1 MKNLS
6 VLTALLLATV
16 SANADVK
23 LNPIFD
29 DHAVLQRDIPVSVY
43 GTAEPGEKVTVA
55 FAGQTQSASAD
66 KEGAWCVKLAAM
78 KASTTPAVMMVSGK
92 NKLTLNDVVVGDVWI
107 CSGQSNMDFTPG
119 AYHTALDPQPYD
131 EKDFDVP
138 LLRQFHLI
146 NEPSMRPET
155 DVKVNRGN
163 GTSEESATWL
173 PCKLTTGN
181 RFTAV
186 GLYFGRKLQLETGV
200 PIGLIKT
207 AWNGTSIEP
216 WISPAGLASVK
227 ELPPVTGLPAEYKSD
242 GGYPSTWH
250 CLYNGKIHPL
260 IRYGIKGAIWY
271 QGESNGDEGESYY
284 QKLRA
289 LIGGWRMAWGEGDPS
304 TGSGREFPF
313 YLVQLAGRFSS
324 DYTPAG
330 KDPAGGDGWAKIR
343 MAQFK
348 ALTIPHTGMAVAMD
362 LADVRE
368 PGDIHPKNKRDVGE
382 RLALWALAKDY
393 GKKDLVYSG
402 PLYKQMKIEANKIR
416 IGFDS
421 VGSGL
426 TVATKKGFDPVV
438 KEPKGKLKH
447 FAIAGEDKKWAWADA
462 VIDGKTVIV
471 SSPEVPKP
479 VAVRY
484 AYTMSGDDCNLYNNE
499 GLPASPFRTDDW

>member
-1 MKNLS
+1 MKKIT
-6 VLTALLLATV
+6 VTAALLFAAV
-16 SANADVK
+16 SARADVA
-23 LNPIFD
+23 LNAIFD
-29 DHAVLQRDIPVSVY
+29 EHMVLQRDIPLSVY
-43 GTAEPGEKVTVA
+43 GKAEPGEKVTVA
-55 FAGQTQSASAD
+55 FAGQTQSASTD

-78 KASTTPAVMMVSGK
+78 KASTTPAVMTVSGR
-92 NKLTLNDVVVGDVWI
+92 NTLTLSDVVVGDVWI

-119 AYHTALDPQPYD
+119 AYHNALDPKPYD

-138 LLRQFHLI
+138 LLRQFHLV

-155 DVKVNRGN
+155 GVIVNRGN
-163 GTSEESATWL
+163 GTSQESAAWL
-173 PCKLTTGN
+173 PCKPATGN

-207 AWNGTSIEP
+207 ASNGTRIEP
-216 WISPAGLASVK
+216 WISPTGLASVK

-242 GGYPSTWH
+242 GSYPSTWH

-260 IRYGIKGAIWY
+260 TRYGIKGAIWY
-271 QGESNGDEGESYY
+271 QGESNGEEGETYY

-289 LIGGWRMAWGEGDPS
+289 LIGGWRTAWGEG
-304 TGSGREFPF
+304 EFPF
-313 YLVQLAGRFSS
+313 YIVQLAGRFSS

-402 PLYKQMKIEANKIR
+402 PLYKQMKIEGNKIR
-416 IGFDS
+416 LGFDS

-438 KEPKGKLKH
+438 KEPQGKLKR
-447 FAIAGEDKKWAWADA
+447 FAIAGDDKKWAWADA
-462 VIDGKTVIV
+462 VIDGKTVVV
-471 SSPEVPKP
+471 SSPAVAKP

-499 GLPASPFRTDDW
+499 GLPASPFRTDEW

>member
-1 MKNLS
+1 MKGKSNIKTLS
-6 VLTALLLATV
+6 VQAAFLIVAV
-16 SANADVK
+16 SASADVK

-43 GTAEPGEKVTVA
+43 GMAEPGEKVTVV
-55 FAGQTQSASAD
+55 FAGQTQAATAD
-66 KEGAWCVKLAAM
+66 KEGAWRVKLDAM
-78 KASTTPAVMMVSGK
+78 KVCTNPAVMTVSGK

-119 AYHTALDPQPYD
+119 AYHNALDPKPYD
-131 EKDFDVP
+131 EKDFDFP
-138 LLRQFHLI
+138 LLRQFHLV

-163 GTSEESATWL
+163 GTSEESAAWL
-173 PCKLTTGN
+173 PCKPTTGN

-186 GLYFGRKLQLETGV
+186 GLYFGRKLQMDTGV

-207 AWNGTSIEP
+207 AWNGTRIEP
-216 WISPAGLASVK
+216 WISPAGLAAVK
-227 ELPPVTGLPAEYKSD
+227 ELPPVTGLPTEYKSD

-260 IRYGIKGAIWY
+260 TRYGIKGAIWY
-271 QGESNGDEGESYY
+271 QGESNGDEGETYY

-289 LIGGWRMAWGEGDPS
+289 LIGGWRTAWGEG
-304 TGSGREFPF
+304 EFPF
-313 YLVQLAGRFSS
+313 YIVQLAGRFSS

-348 ALTIPHTGMAVAMD
+348 ALSIPHTGMAVAMD

-368 PGDIHPKNKRDVGE
+368 PGDIHPKNKRAVGE

-402 PLYKQMKIEANKIR
+402 PLYKEMKIEGAKIR
-416 IGFDS
+416 IAFDS
-421 VGSGL
+421 AGSGL
-426 TVATKKGFDPVV
+426 TVATKKGFAPVV

-447 FAIAGEDKKWAWADA
+447 FAIAGDDKKWAWGDA
-462 VIDGKTVIV
+462 VIDGKTVVV
-471 SSPEVPKP
+471 SSPEVSKP

>member
-1 MKNLS
+1 MNKFL
-6 VLTALLLATV
+6 VTVALLFATV
-16 SANADVK
+16 SARADVT
-23 LNPIFD
+23 LNAIFD
-29 DHAVLQRDIPVSVY
+29 EHMVLQRDIPVAVY

-55 FAGQTQSASAD
+55 FAGQTQSATAD
-66 KEGAWCVKLAAM
+66 KDGAWCVKLAAM
-78 KASTTPAVMMVSGK
+78 KANTTPAVMTVSGK
-92 NKLTLNDVVVGDVWI
+92 NKLTLGDVVVGDVWI

-119 AYHTALDPQPYD
+119 AYHNALDPLPYD

-138 LLRQFHLI
+138 LLRQFHLV

-163 GTSEESATWL
+163 GTSEESAAWL

-207 AWNGTSIEP
+207 AWNGTRIEP
-216 WISPAGLASVK
+216 WISPTGLASVK

-242 GGYPSTWH
+242 GSYPSTWH
-250 CLYNGKIHPL
+250 CLYNGKIHP
-260 IRYGIKGAIWY
+260 ITRYGIKGAIWY
-271 QGESNGDEGESYY
+271 QGESNGDEGETYY
-284 QKLRA
+284 QKLNA
-289 LIGGWRMAWGEGDPS
+289 LIGGWRSAWGVGD
-304 TGSGREFPF
+304 FPF
-313 YLVQLAGRFSS
+313 YIVQLAGRGL
-324 DYTPAG
+324 PVEN
-330 KDPAGGDGWAKIR
+330 PEGGDGWAKIR

-362 LADVRE
+362 LADVRD

-402 PLYKQMKIEANKIR
+402 PLFKEMKIEANKIR
-416 IGFDS
+416 IVFDS
-421 VGSGL
+421 AGSGL
-426 TVATKKGFDPVV
+426 TVATKKGFAPVV
-438 KEPKGKLKH
+438 KEPQGKLKR

-462 VIDGKTVIV
+462 VIDGKTVVV

-499 GLPASPFRTDDW
+499 DLPASPFRTDDWEK

>member
-1 MKNLS
+1 MKKLS
-6 VLTALLLATV
+6 LITGFLFAAV
-16 SANADVK
+16 SSRADVA
-23 LNPIFD
+23 LNAIFD
-29 DHAVLQRDIPVSVY
+29 EHMVLQRDIPVAVY
-43 GTAEPGEKVTVA
+43 GKAEPGEKVTVA
-55 FAGQTQSASAD
+55 FAGQTRSATAD
-66 KEGAWCVKLAAM
+66 KEGAWCVMLAAM
-78 KASTTPAVMMVSGK
+78 KACTTPAVMTVSGK
-92 NKLTLNDVVVGDVWI
+92 NKLTLSDVLVGDVWI

-119 AYHTALDPQPYD
+119 AYNGPEDPKPYD

-138 LLRQFHLI
+138 LLRQFHLV

-155 DVKVNRGN
+155 DVIVNRGN
-163 GTSEESATWL
+163 GTSQESAAWL
-173 PCKLTTGN
+173 PCKPATGN

-207 AWNGTSIEP
+207 ASNGTRIEP
-216 WISPAGLASVK
+216 WISPTGLAGVK

-250 CLYNGKIHPL
+250 CLYYGKIHPL
-260 IRYGIKGAIWY
+260 TRYGIKGAIWY
-271 QGESNGDEGESYY
+271 QGESNGDEGETYY
-284 QKLRA
+284 QKLLA
-289 LIGGWRMAWGEGDPS
+289 LIGGWRSAWGVGD
-304 TGSGREFPF
+304 FPF
-313 YLVQLAGRFSS
+313 YIVQLAGRGL
-324 DYTPAG
+324 PVEN
-330 KDPAGGDGWAKIR
+330 PEGGDGWAKIR

-362 LADVRE
+362 LADVND

-402 PLYKQMKIEANKIR
+402 PLYRQMKIEGNKIR

-438 KEPKGKLKH
+438 KEPQGKLKR
-447 FAIAGEDKKWAWADA
+447 FAIAGDDKKWAWADA
-462 VIDGKTVIV
+462 VIDGKTVVV
-471 SSPEVPKP
+471 SSPAVPKP

-499 GLPASPFRTDDW
+499 DLPASPFRTDDWEK